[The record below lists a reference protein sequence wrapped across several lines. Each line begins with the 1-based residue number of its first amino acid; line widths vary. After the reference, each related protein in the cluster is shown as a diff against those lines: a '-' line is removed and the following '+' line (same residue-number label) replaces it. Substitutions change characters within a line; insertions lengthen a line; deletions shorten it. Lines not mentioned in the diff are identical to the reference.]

1 MDDVDLDNRQCG
13 NKQTVK
19 NKIASVD
26 LDTLWEKILCPK
38 CKSEITLDGG

>member
-1 MDDVDLDNRQCG
+1 MDDVDLDNRKCG

-26 LDTLWEKILCPK
+26 LIPFGKK
-38 CKSEITLDGG
+38 YYAQNVNQK